1 MQELLNAV
9 AICTALWRKGP
20 VFRED
25 TSAGGLQVTTIDAM
39 PKAPPAAPGIAL
51 VDVHFATVSVEIAKA
66 MQWRTRII
74 DHLKAW
80 PSPGRLEQGPSY
92 IEIGGVLGDQGQ
104 ALRLMG
110 LGEVLGF
117 LKVMTPAHLGVE
129 GPHADSMA
137 GAGFV
142 MISGFRPEA
151 PAP

>member
-9 AICTALWRKGP
+9 EICTALWRKGP

-25 TSAGGLQVTTIDAM
+25 TSAGGLQVITIDAL
-39 PKAPPAAPGIAL
+39 PQAPPDAPGIAL
-51 VDVHFATVSVEIAKA
+51 VDVHFATVSVEKDLALNA
-66 MQWRTRII
+66 RTRII

-110 LGEVLGF
+110 LGEVIGIW
-117 LKVMTPAHLGVE
+117 KVMTPAHLGVE
-129 GPHADSMA
+129 GTHADNMA